1 MNNSPGAQPFNTH
14 LGKEA
19 SLRLKVLQAVIVALF
34 IIISFRLGQIQIV
47 ESQEYREI
55 AQKQYESE
63 IILPANRGII
73 YDRNMNVLASNST
86 FVSFGADPILAAIN
100 ARTIAQRFSKL
111 FNRPQSYYLK
121 KLQEKSHF
129 VWLERQVRID
139 FLRKLDPQNLNGLV
153 VIQEPKRL
161 YHHEKIG
168 GQLIGCTDIDNKGLA
183 GIELAYDKF
192 LHGVDGYVVF
202 QRDGLGKARPSIDYP
217 RVEPVDGNDIV
228 LTIDINLQAIVEKSL
243 ARGVETN
250 KAERGLVVVMQPTT
264 GEILALAQYP
274 SVDPNIFGKYNLE
287 DQKLRAVTDLFEP
300 GSIFKIVTASAA
312 LEYNL
317 VSASKKFYAEQG
329 EYIISLPSGQVRK
342 ISDVNKYEWITF
354 QEAVEYSSNIVMAKI
369 SDLIGSER
377 LYKMARD
384 FGFGIS
390 TSSGLPGEVKGK
402 LKKPAEWSTTTLNT
416 IAFGYEV
423 GVTPLQI
430 TAAYAA
436 IANGGVLMKPYVCMK
451 EIDTKGAIIRENIPQ
466 RLRRVIS
473 PLTAVTLKNF
483 LEGVVERGTG
493 KAAALTGMKVAG
505 KTGTSKKL
513 VEGHYETGRYIASFA
528 GFFPAEDPQ
537 FVCLVMIENPRGLN
551 YSGGMT
557 SAPVFRDIAEHALS
571 TSDVFSS
578 ISTSKIRHVNKV
590 SSGELSSFD
599 ALKPTTTQ
607 HSNSKINAI
616 SVVPNVEG
624 FSVRRA
630 IDLLKKRDFHPVV
643 IGSGIVIRQHPVSG
657 EPANSQMKITL
668 VCQPKSWTATT
679 TN

>member
-139 FLRKLDPQNLNGLV
+139 FLRELDTRNLNGLV

-217 RVEPVDGNDIV
+217 RVEPVNGNDIV

-274 SVDPNIFGKYNLE
+274 SVDPNIFGLLA
-287 DQKLRAVTDLFEP
+287 QF
-300 GSIFKIVTASAA
+300 
-312 LEYNL
+312 
-317 VSASKKFYAEQG
+317 
-329 EYIISLPSGQVRK
+329 SL
-342 ISDVNKYEWITF
+342 D
-354 QEAVEYSSNIVMAKI
+354 
-369 SDLIGSER
+369 DIGDR
-377 LYKMARD
+377 
-384 FGFGIS
+384 FGFS
-390 TSSGLPGEVKGK
+390 
-402 LKKPAEWSTTTLNT
+402 
-416 IAFGYEV
+416 
-423 GVTPLQI
+423 
-430 TAAYAA
+430 
-436 IANGGVLMKPYVCMK
+436 
-451 EIDTKGAIIRENIPQ
+451 
-466 RLRRVIS
+466 
-473 PLTAVTLKNF
+473 
-483 LEGVVERGTG
+483 
-493 KAAALTGMKVAG
+493 
-505 KTGTSKKL
+505 
-513 VEGHYETGRYIASFA
+513 
-528 GFFPAEDPQ
+528 
-537 FVCLVMIENPRGLN
+537 
-551 YSGGMT
+551 
-557 SAPVFRDIAEHALS
+557 
-571 TSDVFSS
+571 
-578 ISTSKIRHVNKV
+578 
-590 SSGELSSFD
+590 
-599 ALKPTTTQ
+599 
-607 HSNSKINAI
+607 
-616 SVVPNVEG
+616 
-624 FSVRRA
+624 
-630 IDLLKKRDFHPVV
+630 
-643 IGSGIVIRQHPVSG
+643 
-657 EPANSQMKITL
+657 
-668 VCQPKSWTATT
+668 
-679 TN
+679 